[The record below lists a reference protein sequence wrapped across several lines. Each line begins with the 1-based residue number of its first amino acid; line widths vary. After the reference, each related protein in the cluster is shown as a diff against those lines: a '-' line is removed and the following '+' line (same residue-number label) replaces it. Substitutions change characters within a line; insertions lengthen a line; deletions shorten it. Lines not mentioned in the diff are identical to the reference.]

1 MRYLLMIHADE
12 KRVANM
18 AMPEIK
24 QVLTDCGKMTE
35 KLQQAGAFLA
45 SARLRPTS
53 TATTVRA
60 QNGNT
65 LITDG
70 PFAEAKEALGGFYLI
85 EAKDLDEALAWTA
98 KMPHIHFGC
107 IEVRPVWE
115 AEDWEPNR

>member
-18 AMPEIK
+18 APTELK
-24 QVLTDCGKMTE
+24 QVLTDCGGMTE
-35 KLQQAGAFLA
+35 ELKKAGAFLG

-53 TATTVRA
+53 SATTVRA
-60 QNGNT
+60 QNGKT

-85 EAKDLDEALAWTA
+85 DVKDLDEALAWTA
-98 KMPHIHFGC
+98 KMPHIKFGC

-115 AEDWEPNR
+115 PEDW